1 MVRKE
6 DLMKKTLFI
15 FLFLL
20 SIVCFTNIQT
30 SAASTVAKGKCGKN
44 ATWILTDNKVLIIKG
59 KGAVGISYKSPI
71 YESDNVKKIVIC
83 DGITEIKAN
92 GFRYMEKVEEIE
104 LPDSLKKIGTY
115 GFSFLSSLKSVRIPK
130 RIKNISEG
138 AFEKCRALKEIIL
151 PLKLKRIGEY
161 AFYDCRSLEKITI
174 PKTVTAIKWGA
185 FDKCRALKAIIL
197 PQNIKLLENNFV
209 DCLGLT
215 TIVNRSNKSL
225 RLDDCKGKKKWKV
238 NGKKAKILPGKKTA
252 KTKKITFKITYDL
265 RGGETMGELPS
276 SYCYGE
282 KVDLPD
288 VVKPGYQFLG
298 WKIFSFGV
306 FSQYYHL
313 TSFPKYCN
321 QDIDFVAMF
330 VKLDLLNLSDGELKV
345 SVDDDKLQTKLEK
358 YDDQDDMEIGYIA
371 QISEN
376 EDMSKAE
383 TLWLSKNKTTELYE
397 NSFKNLKLGKRY
409 YVRIS
414 YYYVDE
420 YGEEDLKLL
429 CPKWYLKQAVDIVR

>member
-1 MVRKE
+1 M
-6 DLMKKTLFI
+6 
-15 FLFLL
+15 
-20 SIVCFTNIQT
+20 
-30 SAASTVAKGKCGKN
+30 
-44 ATWILTDNKVLIIKG
+44 
-59 KGAVGISYKSPI
+59 
-71 YESDNVKKIVIC
+71 
-83 DGITEIKAN
+83 
-92 GFRYMEKVEEIE
+92 
-104 LPDSLKKIGTY
+104 
-115 GFSFLSSLKSVRIPK
+115 
-130 RIKNISEG
+130 
-138 AFEKCRALKEIIL
+138 

-306 FSQYYHL
+306 FSRYYHL

-376 EDMSKAE
+376 EDMSKAK

>member
-1 MVRKE
+1 
-6 DLMKKTLFI
+6 MKKTLFI

-130 RIKNISEG
+130 RIKNISE
-138 AFEKCRALKEIIL
+138 
-151 PLKLKRIGEY
+151 
-161 AFYDCRSLEKITI
+161 
-174 PKTVTAIKWGA
+174 GA

-376 EDMSKAE
+376 EDMSKAK

>member
-1 MVRKE
+1 MGTGKNFTKIVNAFVGKMRRKE
-6 DLMKKTLFI
+6 DLMKKTLLVVL
-15 FLFLL
+15 FLF

-44 ATWILTDNKVLIIKG
+44 ATWILSEDGVMHIKG
-59 KGAVGISYKSPI
+59 KGILKGEKNGWNKYQYKI
-71 YESDNVKKIVIC
+71 KKIVIGK
-83 DGITEIKAN
+83 GITIIKETALASMHNVKEIKLPNTVKKIKN
-92 GFRYMEKVEEIE
+92 GAFMDCSKLERINIPSAVNE
-104 LPDSLKKIGTY
+104 LPNNIFSGCKKIQQITLPKKLKKIGTY
-115 GFSFLSSLKSVRIPK
+115 
-130 RIKNISEG
+130 
-138 AFEKCRALKEIIL
+138 
-151 PLKLKRIGEY
+151 
-161 AFYDCRSLEKITI
+161 AFYKCKRLEQITI
-174 PKTVTAIKWGA
+174 PKTVTMLDSQA
-185 FDKCRALKAIIL
+185 
-197 PQNIKLLENNFV
+197 FV
-209 DCLGLT
+209 DCLSLT
-215 TIVNRSNKSL
+215 TIVNHSNKSL

-238 NGKKAKILPGKKTA
+238 NGKKAKILPGKETA
-252 KTKKITFKITYDL
+252 KTNKISFKITYDL
-265 RGGETMGELPS
+265 RGGEAKGELPS
-276 SYCYGE
+276 SYYYGQ

-288 VVKPGYQFLG
+288 AVKPGYQFLG

-313 TSFPKYCN
+313 TRFPKYCN

-330 VKLDLLNLSDGELKV
+330 VKLNLSNLSGGELKV
-345 SVDDDKLQTKLEK
+345 SVDDGKLQTKLEK

-383 TLWLSKNKTTELYE
+383 TLWLSKDKTKEIYE
-397 NSFKNLKLGKRY
+397 NTFKNLKAGKRY

-414 YYYVDE
+414 YYYEDE

>member
-1 MVRKE
+1 MSRKE
-6 DLMKKTLFI
+6 DLMKKTLLV
-15 FLFLL
+15 FLFLF

-44 ATWILTDNKVLIIKG
+44 ATWILSEDGVMHIKG
-59 KGAVGISYKSPI
+59 KGILKGEKNGWNKYQYKI
-71 YESDNVKKIVIC
+71 KKIVI
-83 DGITEIKAN
+83 GKVITIIKETALASMHNVKEIKLPNTVKKIKN
-92 GFRYMEKVEEIE
+92 GAFMDCSKLERINIPSAVNE
-104 LPDSLKKIGTY
+104 LPNNIFSGCKKIQQITLPKKLKKIGTY
-115 GFSFLSSLKSVRIPK
+115 
-130 RIKNISEG
+130 
-138 AFEKCRALKEIIL
+138 
-151 PLKLKRIGEY
+151 
-161 AFYDCRSLEKITI
+161 AFYKCKRLEQITI
-174 PKTVTAIKWGA
+174 PKTVTMLDSQA
-185 FDKCRALKAIIL
+185 
-197 PQNIKLLENNFV
+197 FV

-265 RGGETMGELPS
+265 CGGETMGELPS

-376 EDMSKAE
+376 EDMSKAK

>member
-1 MVRKE
+1 
-6 DLMKKTLFI
+6 MKKILFI
-15 FLFLL
+15 FLFLF
-20 SIVCFTNIQT
+20 SIVWFTNIQT
-30 SAASTVAKGKCGKN
+30 SAASAVAKGKCGKN
-44 ATWILTDNKVLIIKG
+44 ATWIISEDGVMYIKG
-59 KGAVGISYKSPI
+59 KGVLKGEKNGWNKYQHKI
-71 YESDNVKKIVIC
+71 KKIVIQK
-83 DGITEIKAN
+83 GITIIKETALASMHNIKEIKLPNSVKKIEN
-92 GFRYMEKVEEIE
+92 GAFMDCGKLEKINIPSTVNE
-104 LPDSLKKIGTY
+104 LPNNIFSGCEKIEQITLPKKLKKIG
-115 GFSFLSSLKSVRIPK
+115 
-130 RIKNISEG
+130 
-138 AFEKCRALKEIIL
+138 A
-151 PLKLKRIGEY
+151 Y
-161 AFYDCRSLEKITI
+161 AFYKCKRLKQITI
-174 PKTVTAIKWGA
+174 PKTVTMLDSQA
-185 FDKCRALKAIIL
+185 
-197 PQNIKLLENNFV
+197 FV
-209 DCLGLT
+209 DCLSLT
-215 TIVNRSNKSL
+215 TIVNRSSKSL
-225 RLDDCKGKKKWKV
+225 KLDDCKGKKKWKV
-238 NGKKAKILPGKKTA
+238 HGKRTKILPGKKTA

-306 FSQYYHL
+306 FSRYYHL

-358 YDDQDDMEIGYIA
+358 YEDQDDMQIGYIA

>member
-1 MVRKE
+1 
-6 DLMKKTLFI
+6 MKKTLLV
-15 FLFLL
+15 FLFLF

-44 ATWILTDNKVLIIKG
+44 ATWILSEDGVMHIKG
-59 KGAVGISYKSPI
+59 KGILKGEKNGLNKYQYKI
-71 YESDNVKKIVIC
+71 KKIVIGK
-83 DGITEIKAN
+83 GITIIKETALASMHNVKEIKLPNTVKKIKN
-92 GFRYMEKVEEIE
+92 GAFMDCSKLERINIPSAVNE
-104 LPDSLKKIGTY
+104 LPNNIFSGCKKIQQITLPKKLKKIGTY
-115 GFSFLSSLKSVRIPK
+115 
-130 RIKNISEG
+130 
-138 AFEKCRALKEIIL
+138 
-151 PLKLKRIGEY
+151 
-161 AFYDCRSLEKITI
+161 AFYKCKRLEQITI
-174 PKTVTAIKWGA
+174 PKTVTMLDSQA
-185 FDKCRALKAIIL
+185 
-197 PQNIKLLENNFV
+197 FV

-376 EDMSKAE
+376 EDMSKAK

>member
-1 MVRKE
+1 MKNGERKERYRFVVRKE
-6 DLMKKTLFI
+6 DLMKKILFI
-15 FLFLL
+15 FLFLFG
-20 SIVCFTNIQT
+20 IVCFTNIQT

-44 ATWILTDNKVLIIKG
+44 ATWIISEDGVMYIKG
-59 KGAVGISYKSPI
+59 KGVLKGEKNGWNKYQHKI
-71 YESDNVKKIVIC
+71 KKIVIQK
-83 DGITEIKAN
+83 GITIIKETALASMHNIKEIKLQNSVKKIEN
-92 GFRYMEKVEEIE
+92 GAFMDCGKLEKINIPSTVNE
-104 LPDSLKKIGTY
+104 LPNNIFSGCEKIEQITLPKKLKKIG
-115 GFSFLSSLKSVRIPK
+115 
-130 RIKNISEG
+130 
-138 AFEKCRALKEIIL
+138 A
-151 PLKLKRIGEY
+151 Y
-161 AFYDCRSLEKITI
+161 AFYKCKRLKQITI
-174 PKTVTAIKWGA
+174 PKTVTMLDSQA
-185 FDKCRALKAIIL
+185 
-197 PQNIKLLENNFV
+197 FV
-209 DCLGLT
+209 DCLSLT
-215 TIVNRSNKSL
+215 TIVNRSSKSL
-225 RLDDCKGKKKWKV
+225 KLDDCKGKKKWKV
-238 NGKKAKILPGKKTA
+238 HGKRTKILPGKKTA

-306 FSQYYHL
+306 FSRYYHL

-358 YDDQDDMEIGYIA
+358 YEDQDDMQIGYIA

>member
-1 MVRKE
+1 
-6 DLMKKTLFI
+6 MKKTLFI

-30 SAASTVAKGKCGKN
+30 SAASTVAKGKCGKY
-44 ATWILTDNKVLIIKG
+44 ATWILSEDGVMHIKG
-59 KGAVGISYKSPI
+59 KGILKGEKNGWNKYQYKI
-71 YESDNVKKIVIC
+71 KKIVIGK
-83 DGITEIKAN
+83 GITIIKETALASMHNVKEIKLPNTVKKIKN
-92 GFRYMEKVEEIE
+92 GAFMDCSKLERINIPSAVNE
-104 LPDSLKKIGTY
+104 LPNNIFSGCKKIQQITLPKKLKKIGTY
-115 GFSFLSSLKSVRIPK
+115 
-130 RIKNISEG
+130 
-138 AFEKCRALKEIIL
+138 
-151 PLKLKRIGEY
+151 
-161 AFYDCRSLEKITI
+161 AFYKCKRLEQITI
-174 PKTVTAIKWGA
+174 PKTVTMLDSQA
-185 FDKCRALKAIIL
+185 
-197 PQNIKLLENNFV
+197 FV

-376 EDMSKAE
+376 EDMSKAK

>member
-1 MVRKE
+1 MKNGERKERYRFVVRKE
-6 DLMKKTLFI
+6 DLMNKILFI
-15 FLFLL
+15 FLFLFG
-20 SIVCFTNIQT
+20 IVCFTNIQT

-44 ATWILTDNKVLIIKG
+44 ATWIISEDGVMYIKG
-59 KGAVGISYKSPI
+59 KGVLKGEKNGWNKYQHKI
-71 YESDNVKKIVIC
+71 KKIVIQK
-83 DGITEIKAN
+83 GITIIKETALASMHNIKEIKLPNSVKKIEN
-92 GFRYMEKVEEIE
+92 GAFMDCGKLEKINIPSTVNE
-104 LPDSLKKIGTY
+104 LPNNIFSGCEKIEQITLPKKLKKIG
-115 GFSFLSSLKSVRIPK
+115 
-130 RIKNISEG
+130 
-138 AFEKCRALKEIIL
+138 A
-151 PLKLKRIGEY
+151 Y
-161 AFYDCRSLEKITI
+161 AFYKCKRLKQITI
-174 PKTVTAIKWGA
+174 PKTVTMLDSQA
-185 FDKCRALKAIIL
+185 
-197 PQNIKLLENNFV
+197 FV
-209 DCLGLT
+209 DCLSLT
-215 TIVNRSNKSL
+215 TIVNRSSKSL
-225 RLDDCKGKKKWKV
+225 KLDDCKGKKKWKV
-238 NGKKAKILPGKKTA
+238 HGKRTKILPGKKTA

-306 FSQYYHL
+306 FSRYYHL

-358 YDDQDDMEIGYIA
+358 YEDQDDMQIGYIA

>member
-6 DLMKKTLFI
+6 DLMKKILFI
-15 FLFLL
+15 FLFLFG
-20 SIVCFTNIQT
+20 IVCFTNIQT

-44 ATWILTDNKVLIIKG
+44 ATWIISEDGVMYIKG
-59 KGAVGISYKSPI
+59 KGVLKGEKNGWNKYQHKI
-71 YESDNVKKIVIC
+71 KKIVIQK
-83 DGITEIKAN
+83 GITIIKETALASMHNIKEIKLPNSVKKIEN
-92 GFRYMEKVEEIE
+92 GAFMDCGKLEKINIPSTVNE
-104 LPDSLKKIGTY
+104 LPNNIFSGCEKIEQITLPKKLKKIG
-115 GFSFLSSLKSVRIPK
+115 
-130 RIKNISEG
+130 
-138 AFEKCRALKEIIL
+138 A
-151 PLKLKRIGEY
+151 Y
-161 AFYDCRSLEKITI
+161 AFYKCKRLKQITI
-174 PKTVTAIKWGA
+174 PKTVTMLDSQA
-185 FDKCRALKAIIL
+185 
-197 PQNIKLLENNFV
+197 FV
-209 DCLGLT
+209 DCLSLT
-215 TIVNRSNKSL
+215 TIVNRSSKSL
-225 RLDDCKGKKKWKV
+225 KLDDCKGKKKWKV
-238 NGKKAKILPGKKTA
+238 HGKRTKILPGKKTA

-376 EDMSKAE
+376 EDMSKAK

>member
-1 MVRKE
+1 MGTGKNFTKIVNVFVGKMRRKE
-6 DLMKKTLFI
+6 DLMKKTLLVVL
-15 FLFLL
+15 FLF

-44 ATWILTDNKVLIIKG
+44 ATWILSEDGVMHIKG
-59 KGAVGISYKSPI
+59 KGILKGEKNGWNKYQYKI
-71 YESDNVKKIVIC
+71 KKIVIGK
-83 DGITEIKAN
+83 GITIIKETALASMHNVKEIKLPNTVKKIKN
-92 GFRYMEKVEEIE
+92 GAFMDCSKLERINIPSAVNE
-104 LPDSLKKIGTY
+104 LPNNIFSGCKKIQQITLPKKLKKIGTY
-115 GFSFLSSLKSVRIPK
+115 
-130 RIKNISEG
+130 
-138 AFEKCRALKEIIL
+138 
-151 PLKLKRIGEY
+151 
-161 AFYDCRSLEKITI
+161 AFYKCKRLEQITI
-174 PKTVTAIKWGA
+174 PKTVTMLDSQA
-185 FDKCRALKAIIL
+185 
-197 PQNIKLLENNFV
+197 FV
-209 DCLGLT
+209 DCLSLT
-215 TIVNRSNKSL
+215 TIVNHSNKSL

-252 KTKKITFKITYDL
+252 KTNKISFKITYDL
-265 RGGETMGELPS
+265 RGGEAKGELPS
-276 SYCYGE
+276 SYYYGQ

-288 VVKPGYQFLG
+288 AVKPGYQFLG

-330 VKLDLLNLSDGELKV
+330 VKLDLSNLSGGELKV
-345 SVDDDKLQTKLEK
+345 SVDDGKLQTKLEK
-358 YDDQDDMEIGYIA
+358 YDDQDDMQIGYIA

-383 TLWLSKNKTTELYE
+383 TLWLSKDKTKEIYE
-397 NSFKNLKLGKRY
+397 NSFKNLKAGKRY

-414 YYYVDE
+414 YYYEDE

>member
-1 MVRKE
+1 M
-6 DLMKKTLFI
+6 
-15 FLFLL
+15 FLFG
-20 SIVCFTNIQT
+20 IVCFTNIQT

-44 ATWILTDNKVLIIKG
+44 ATWIISEDGVMYIKG
-59 KGAVGISYKSPI
+59 KGVLKGEKNGWNKYQHKI
-71 YESDNVKKIVIC
+71 KKIVIQK
-83 DGITEIKAN
+83 GITIIKETALASMHNIKEIKLPNSVKKIEN
-92 GFRYMEKVEEIE
+92 GAFMDCGKLEKINIPSTVNE
-104 LPDSLKKIGTY
+104 LPNNIFSGCEKIEQITLPKKLKKIG
-115 GFSFLSSLKSVRIPK
+115 
-130 RIKNISEG
+130 
-138 AFEKCRALKEIIL
+138 A
-151 PLKLKRIGEY
+151 Y
-161 AFYDCRSLEKITI
+161 AFYKCKRLKQITI
-174 PKTVTAIKWGA
+174 PKTVTMLDSQA
-185 FDKCRALKAIIL
+185 
-197 PQNIKLLENNFV
+197 FV
-209 DCLGLT
+209 DCLSLT
-215 TIVNRSNKSL
+215 TIVNRSSKSL
-225 RLDDCKGKKKWKV
+225 KLDDCKGKKKWKV
-238 NGKKAKILPGKKTA
+238 HGKRTKILPGKKTA

-306 FSQYYHL
+306 FSRYYHL

-358 YDDQDDMEIGYIA
+358 YEDQDDMQIGYIA

>member
-1 MVRKE
+1 MSRKE
-6 DLMKKTLFI
+6 DLMKKTLLV
-15 FLFLL
+15 FLFLF

-44 ATWILTDNKVLIIKG
+44 ATWILSEYGVMHIKG
-59 KGAVGISYKSPI
+59 KGILKGEKNGWNKYQYKI
-71 YESDNVKKIVIC
+71 KKIVIGK
-83 DGITEIKAN
+83 GITIIKETALASMHNVKEIKLPNTVKKIKN
-92 GFRYMEKVEEIE
+92 GAFMDCSKLERINIPSAVNE
-104 LPDSLKKIGTY
+104 LPNNIFSGCKKIQQITLPKKLKKIGTY
-115 GFSFLSSLKSVRIPK
+115 
-130 RIKNISEG
+130 
-138 AFEKCRALKEIIL
+138 
-151 PLKLKRIGEY
+151 
-161 AFYDCRSLEKITI
+161 AFYKCKRLEQITI
-174 PKTVTAIKWGA
+174 PKTVTMLDSQA
-185 FDKCRALKAIIL
+185 
-197 PQNIKLLENNFV
+197 FV

-376 EDMSKAE
+376 EDMSKAK

>member
-1 MVRKE
+1 MVRNE
-6 DLMKKTLFI
+6 DLMKKILFI
-15 FLFLL
+15 FLFLFG
-20 SIVCFTNIQT
+20 IVCFTNIQT

-44 ATWILTDNKVLIIKG
+44 ATWIISEDGVMYIKG
-59 KGAVGISYKSPI
+59 KGVLKGEKNGWNKYQHKI
-71 YESDNVKKIVIC
+71 KKIVIQK
-83 DGITEIKAN
+83 GITIIKETALASMHNIKEIKLPNSVKKIEN
-92 GFRYMEKVEEIE
+92 GAFMDCGKLEKINIPSTVNE
-104 LPDSLKKIGTY
+104 LPNNIFSGCEKIEQITLPKKLKKIG
-115 GFSFLSSLKSVRIPK
+115 
-130 RIKNISEG
+130 
-138 AFEKCRALKEIIL
+138 A
-151 PLKLKRIGEY
+151 Y
-161 AFYDCRSLEKITI
+161 AFYKCKRLKQITI
-174 PKTVTAIKWGA
+174 PKTVTMLDSQA
-185 FDKCRALKAIIL
+185 
-197 PQNIKLLENNFV
+197 FV
-209 DCLGLT
+209 DCLSLT
-215 TIVNRSNKSL
+215 TIVNRSSKSL
-225 RLDDCKGKKKWKV
+225 KLDDCKGKKKWKV
-238 NGKKAKILPGKKTA
+238 HGKRTKILPGKKTA

-306 FSQYYHL
+306 FSRYYHL

-358 YDDQDDMEIGYIA
+358 YEDQDDMQIGYIA

>member
-1 MVRKE
+1 MSRKE
-6 DLMKKTLFI
+6 DLVKKTLLV
-15 FLFLL
+15 FLFLF

-44 ATWILTDNKVLIIKG
+44 ATWILSEDGVMHIKG
-59 KGAVGISYKSPI
+59 KGILKGEKNGWNKYQYKI
-71 YESDNVKKIVIC
+71 KKIVIGK
-83 DGITEIKAN
+83 GITIIKETALASMHNVKEIKLPNTVKKIKN
-92 GFRYMEKVEEIE
+92 GAFMDCSKLERINIPSAVNE
-104 LPDSLKKIGTY
+104 LPNNIFSGCKKIQQITLPKKLKKIGTY
-115 GFSFLSSLKSVRIPK
+115 
-130 RIKNISEG
+130 
-138 AFEKCRALKEIIL
+138 
-151 PLKLKRIGEY
+151 
-161 AFYDCRSLEKITI
+161 AFYKCKRLEQITI
-174 PKTVTAIKWGA
+174 PKTVTMLDSQA
-185 FDKCRALKAIIL
+185 
-197 PQNIKLLENNFV
+197 FV
-209 DCLGLT
+209 DCLSLT

-376 EDMSKAE
+376 EDMSKAK

>member
-1 MVRKE
+1 MKNGERKERYRFVVRKE
-6 DLMKKTLFI
+6 DLMKKILFI
-15 FLFLL
+15 FLFLFG
-20 SIVCFTNIQT
+20 IVCFTNIQT

-44 ATWILTDNKVLIIKG
+44 ATWIISEDGVMYIKG
-59 KGAVGISYKSPI
+59 KGVLKGEKNGWNKYQHKI
-71 YESDNVKKIVIC
+71 KKIVIQK
-83 DGITEIKAN
+83 GITIIKETALASMHNIKEIKLPNSVKKIEN
-92 GFRYMEKVEEIE
+92 GAFMDCGKLEKINIPSTVNE
-104 LPDSLKKIGTY
+104 LPNNIFSGCEKIEQITLPKKLKKIG
-115 GFSFLSSLKSVRIPK
+115 
-130 RIKNISEG
+130 
-138 AFEKCRALKEIIL
+138 A
-151 PLKLKRIGEY
+151 Y
-161 AFYDCRSLEKITI
+161 AFYKCKRLKQITI
-174 PKTVTAIKWGA
+174 PKTVTMLDSQA
-185 FDKCRALKAIIL
+185 
-197 PQNIKLLENNFV
+197 FV
-209 DCLGLT
+209 DCLSLT
-215 TIVNRSNKSL
+215 TIVNRSSKSL
-225 RLDDCKGKKKWKV
+225 KLDDCKGKKKWKV
-238 NGKKAKILPGKKTA
+238 HGKRTKILPGKKTA

-306 FSQYYHL
+306 FSRYYHL

-358 YDDQDDMEIGYIA
+358 YEDQDEMQIGYIA

>member
-1 MVRKE
+1 
-6 DLMKKTLFI
+6 MKKTLLV
-15 FLFLL
+15 FLFLF

-44 ATWILTDNKVLIIKG
+44 ATWILSEDGVMHIKG
-59 KGAVGISYKSPI
+59 KGILKGEKNGWNKYQYKI
-71 YESDNVKKIVIC
+71 KKIVIGK
-83 DGITEIKAN
+83 GITIIKETALASMHNVKEIKLPNTVKIKN
-92 GFRYMEKVEEIE
+92 GAFMDCSKLERINIPSAVNE
-104 LPDSLKKIGTY
+104 LPNNIFSGCKKIQQITLPKKLKKIGTY
-115 GFSFLSSLKSVRIPK
+115 
-130 RIKNISEG
+130 
-138 AFEKCRALKEIIL
+138 
-151 PLKLKRIGEY
+151 
-161 AFYDCRSLEKITI
+161 AFYKCKRLEQITI
-174 PKTVTAIKWGA
+174 PKTVTMLDSQA
-185 FDKCRALKAIIL
+185 
-197 PQNIKLLENNFV
+197 FV
-209 DCLGLT
+209 DCLSLT

-376 EDMSKAE
+376 EDMSKAK

>member
-1 MVRKE
+1 LKNGERKERYRFVVRKE
-6 DLMKKTLFI
+6 DLMKKILFI
-15 FLFLL
+15 FLFLFG
-20 SIVCFTNIQT
+20 IVCFTNIQT

-44 ATWILTDNKVLIIKG
+44 ATWIISEDGVMYIKG
-59 KGAVGISYKSPI
+59 KGVLKGEKNGWNKYQHKI
-71 YESDNVKKIVIC
+71 KKIVIQK
-83 DGITEIKAN
+83 GITIIKETALASMHNIKEIKLPNSVKKIEN
-92 GFRYMEKVEEIE
+92 GAFMDCGKLEKINIPSTVNE
-104 LPDSLKKIGTY
+104 LPNNIFSGCEKIEQITLPKKLKKIG
-115 GFSFLSSLKSVRIPK
+115 
-130 RIKNISEG
+130 
-138 AFEKCRALKEIIL
+138 A
-151 PLKLKRIGEY
+151 Y
-161 AFYDCRSLEKITI
+161 AFYKCKRLKQITI
-174 PKTVTAIKWGA
+174 PKTVTMLDSQA
-185 FDKCRALKAIIL
+185 
-197 PQNIKLLENNFV
+197 FV
-209 DCLGLT
+209 DCLSLT
-215 TIVNRSNKSL
+215 TIVNRSSKSL
-225 RLDDCKGKKKWKV
+225 KLDDCKGKKKWKV
-238 NGKKAKILPGKKTA
+238 HGKRTKILPGKKTA

-306 FSQYYHL
+306 FSRYYHL

-358 YDDQDDMEIGYIA
+358 YEDQDDMQIGYIA

>member
-6 DLMKKTLFI
+6 DLMKKILFI
-15 FLFLL
+15 FLFLF
-20 SIVCFTNIQT
+20 SIVWFTNIQT
-30 SAASTVAKGKCGKN
+30 SAASAVAKGKCGKN
-44 ATWILTDNKVLIIKG
+44 ATWIISEDGVMYIKG
-59 KGAVGISYKSPI
+59 KGVLKGEKNGWNKYQHKI
-71 YESDNVKKIVIC
+71 KKIVIQK
-83 DGITEIKAN
+83 GITIIKETALASMHNIKEIKLPNSVKKIEN
-92 GFRYMEKVEEIE
+92 GAFMDCGKLEKINIPSTVNE
-104 LPDSLKKIGTY
+104 LPNNIFSGCEKIEQITLPKKLKKIG
-115 GFSFLSSLKSVRIPK
+115 
-130 RIKNISEG
+130 
-138 AFEKCRALKEIIL
+138 A
-151 PLKLKRIGEY
+151 Y
-161 AFYDCRSLEKITI
+161 AFYKCKRLKQITI
-174 PKTVTAIKWGA
+174 PKTVTMLDSQA
-185 FDKCRALKAIIL
+185 
-197 PQNIKLLENNFV
+197 FV
-209 DCLGLT
+209 DCLSLT
-215 TIVNRSNKSL
+215 TIVNRSSKSL
-225 RLDDCKGKKKWKV
+225 KLDDCKGKKKWKV
-238 NGKKAKILPGKKTA
+238 HGKRTKILPGKKTA

-265 RGGETMGELPS
+265 RGGEAKGELPS

-306 FSQYYHL
+306 FSRYYHL

-358 YDDQDDMEIGYIA
+358 YEDQDDMQIGYIA

-383 TLWLSKNKTTELYE
+383 TFWLSKNKTTELYE

>member
-6 DLMKKTLFI
+6 DLMKKILFI
-15 FLFLL
+15 FLFLF
-20 SIVCFTNIQT
+20 SIVWFTNIQT
-30 SAASTVAKGKCGKN
+30 SAASAVAKGKCGKN
-44 ATWILTDNKVLIIKG
+44 ATWIISEDGVMYIKG
-59 KGAVGISYKSPI
+59 KGVLKGEKNGWNKYQHKI
-71 YESDNVKKIVIC
+71 KKIVIQK
-83 DGITEIKAN
+83 GITIIKETALASMHNIKEIKLPNSVKKIEN
-92 GFRYMEKVEEIE
+92 GAFMDCGKLEKINIPSTVNE
-104 LPDSLKKIGTY
+104 LPNNIFSGCEKIEQITLPKKLKKIG
-115 GFSFLSSLKSVRIPK
+115 
-130 RIKNISEG
+130 
-138 AFEKCRALKEIIL
+138 A
-151 PLKLKRIGEY
+151 Y
-161 AFYDCRSLEKITI
+161 AFYKCKRLKQITI
-174 PKTVTAIKWGA
+174 PKTVTMLDSQA
-185 FDKCRALKAIIL
+185 
-197 PQNIKLLENNFV
+197 FV
-209 DCLGLT
+209 DCLSLT
-215 TIVNRSNKSL
+215 TIVNRSSKSL
-225 RLDDCKGKKKWKV
+225 KLDDCKGKKKWKV
-238 NGKKAKILPGKKTA
+238 HGKRTKILPGKKTA

-306 FSQYYHL
+306 FSRYYHL

>member
-6 DLMKKTLFI
+6 DLMKKILFI
-15 FLFLL
+15 FLFLF

-44 ATWILTDNKVLIIKG
+44 ATWIISEDGVMHIKG
-59 KGAVGISYKSPI
+59 KGILKGEKNGWNKYQYKI
-71 YESDNVKKIVIC
+71 KKIVIGK
-83 DGITEIKAN
+83 GITIIKETALASMHNVKEIKLPNTVKKIKN
-92 GFRYMEKVEEIE
+92 GAFMDCSKLERINIPSTVHE
-104 LPDSLKKIGTY
+104 LPNNIFSGCKKIQQITLPKKLKKIGTY
-115 GFSFLSSLKSVRIPK
+115 AFNKCK
-130 RIKNISEG
+130 R
-138 AFEKCRALKEIIL
+138 
-151 PLKLKRIGEY
+151 
-161 AFYDCRSLEKITI
+161 LEQITI
-174 PKTVTAIKWGA
+174 PKTVTMLDSQA
-185 FDKCRALKAIIL
+185 
-197 PQNIKLLENNFV
+197 FV

-306 FSQYYHL
+306 FSRYYHL

-376 EDMSKAE
+376 EDMSKAK

>member
-6 DLMKKTLFI
+6 DLMKKILFI
-15 FLFLL
+15 FLFLF
-20 SIVCFTNIQT
+20 SIVWFTNIQT
-30 SAASTVAKGKCGKN
+30 SAASAVAKGKCGKN
-44 ATWILTDNKVLIIKG
+44 ATWIISEDGVMYIKG
-59 KGAVGISYKSPI
+59 KGVLKGEKNGWNKYQHKI
-71 YESDNVKKIVIC
+71 KKIVIQK
-83 DGITEIKAN
+83 GITIIKETALASMHNIKEIKLPNSVKKIEN
-92 GFRYMEKVEEIE
+92 GAFMDCGKLEKINIPSTVNE
-104 LPDSLKKIGTY
+104 LPNNIFSGCEKIEQITLPKKLKKIG
-115 GFSFLSSLKSVRIPK
+115 
-130 RIKNISEG
+130 
-138 AFEKCRALKEIIL
+138 A
-151 PLKLKRIGEY
+151 Y
-161 AFYDCRSLEKITI
+161 AFYKCKRLKQITI
-174 PKTVTAIKWGA
+174 PKTVTMLDSQA
-185 FDKCRALKAIIL
+185 
-197 PQNIKLLENNFV
+197 FV
-209 DCLGLT
+209 DCLSLT
-215 TIVNRSNKSL
+215 TIVNRSSKSL
-225 RLDDCKGKKKWKV
+225 KLDDCKGKKKWKV
-238 NGKKAKILPGKKTA
+238 HGKRTKILPGKKTA

-306 FSQYYHL
+306 FSRYYHL

-376 EDMSKAE
+376 EDMSKAK

>member
-6 DLMKKTLFI
+6 DLMKKILFI
-15 FLFLL
+15 FLFLFG
-20 SIVCFTNIQT
+20 IVCFTNIQT

-44 ATWILTDNKVLIIKG
+44 ATWIISEDGVMYIKG
-59 KGAVGISYKSPI
+59 KGVLKGEKNGWNKYQHKI
-71 YESDNVKKIVIC
+71 KKIVIQK
-83 DGITEIKAN
+83 GITIIKETALASMHNIKEIKLPNSVKKIEN
-92 GFRYMEKVEEIE
+92 GAFMDCGKLEKINIPSTVNE
-104 LPDSLKKIGTY
+104 LPNNIFSGCEKIEQITLPKKLKKIG
-115 GFSFLSSLKSVRIPK
+115 
-130 RIKNISEG
+130 
-138 AFEKCRALKEIIL
+138 A
-151 PLKLKRIGEY
+151 Y
-161 AFYDCRSLEKITI
+161 AFYKCKRLKQITI
-174 PKTVTAIKWGA
+174 PKTVTMLDSQA
-185 FDKCRALKAIIL
+185 
-197 PQNIKLLENNFV
+197 FV
-209 DCLGLT
+209 DCLSLT
-215 TIVNRSNKSL
+215 TIVNRSSKSL
-225 RLDDCKGKKKWKV
+225 KLDDCKGKKKWKV
-238 NGKKAKILPGKKTA
+238 HGKRTKILPGKKTA

-306 FSQYYHL
+306 FSRYYHL

-358 YDDQDDMEIGYIA
+358 YEDQDDMQIGYIA

>member
-1 MVRKE
+1 MSRKE
-6 DLMKKTLFI
+6 DLMKKTLLV
-15 FLFLL
+15 FLFLF

-44 ATWILTDNKVLIIKG
+44 ATWILSEDGVMHIKG
-59 KGAVGISYKSPI
+59 KGILKGEKNGWNKYQYKI
-71 YESDNVKKIVIC
+71 KKIVIGK
-83 DGITEIKAN
+83 GITIIKETALASMHNVKEIKLPNTVKKIKN
-92 GFRYMEKVEEIE
+92 GAFMDCSKLERINIPSAVNE
-104 LPDSLKKIGTY
+104 LPNNIFSGCKKIQQITLPKKLKKIGTY
-115 GFSFLSSLKSVRIPK
+115 
-130 RIKNISEG
+130 
-138 AFEKCRALKEIIL
+138 
-151 PLKLKRIGEY
+151 
-161 AFYDCRSLEKITI
+161 AFYKCKRLEQITI
-174 PKTVTAIKWGA
+174 PMTVTMLDSQA
-185 FDKCRALKAIIL
+185 
-197 PQNIKLLENNFV
+197 FV
-209 DCLGLT
+209 DCLSLT

-376 EDMSKAE
+376 EDMSKAK

>member
-6 DLMKKTLFI
+6 DLMKKILFI
-15 FLFLL
+15 FLFLF
-20 SIVCFTNIQT
+20 SIVWFTNIQT
-30 SAASTVAKGKCGKN
+30 SAASAVAKGKCGKN
-44 ATWILTDNKVLIIKG
+44 ATWIISEDGVMYIKG
-59 KGAVGISYKSPI
+59 KGVLKGEKNGWNKYQHKI
-71 YESDNVKKIVIC
+71 KKIVIQK
-83 DGITEIKAN
+83 GITIIKETALASMHNIKEIKLPNSVKKIEN
-92 GFRYMEKVEEIE
+92 GAFMDCGKLEKINIPSTVNE
-104 LPDSLKKIGTY
+104 LPNNIFSGCEKIEQITLPKKLKKIG
-115 GFSFLSSLKSVRIPK
+115 
-130 RIKNISEG
+130 
-138 AFEKCRALKEIIL
+138 A
-151 PLKLKRIGEY
+151 Y
-161 AFYDCRSLEKITI
+161 AFYKCKRLKQITI
-174 PKTVTAIKWGA
+174 PKTVTMLDSQA
-185 FDKCRALKAIIL
+185 
-197 PQNIKLLENNFV
+197 FV
-209 DCLGLT
+209 DCLSLT
-215 TIVNRSNKSL
+215 TIVNRSSKSL
-225 RLDDCKGKKKWKV
+225 KLDDCKGKKKWKV
-238 NGKKAKILPGKKTA
+238 HGKRTKILPGKKTA

-306 FSQYYHL
+306 FSRYYHL

-358 YDDQDDMEIGYIA
+358 YEDQDDMQIGYIA

>member
-6 DLMKKTLFI
+6 DLMKKILFI
-15 FLFLL
+15 FLFLF

-138 AFEKCRALKEIIL
+138 AFEKCRALK
-151 PLKLKRIGEY
+151 
-161 AFYDCRSLEKITI
+161 
-174 PKTVTAIKWGA
+174 
-185 FDKCRALKAIIL
+185 AIIL

-306 FSQYYHL
+306 FSRYYHL

-330 VKLDLLNLSDGELKV
+330 VKLDLLNLSDGELEV

-376 EDMSKAE
+376 EDMSKAK

>member
-1 MVRKE
+1 MKNGERKERYRFVVRKE
-6 DLMKKTLFI
+6 DLMKKILFI
-15 FLFLL
+15 FLFLFG
-20 SIVCFTNIQT
+20 IVCFTNIQT

-44 ATWILTDNKVLIIKG
+44 ATWIISEDGVMYIKG
-59 KGAVGISYKSPI
+59 KGVLKGEKNGWNKYQHKI
-71 YESDNVKKIVIC
+71 KKIVIQK
-83 DGITEIKAN
+83 GITIIKETALASMHNIKEIKLPNSVKKIEN
-92 GFRYMEKVEEIE
+92 GAFMDCGKLEKINIPSTVNE
-104 LPDSLKKIGTY
+104 LPNNIFSGCEKIEQITLPKKLKKIG
-115 GFSFLSSLKSVRIPK
+115 
-130 RIKNISEG
+130 
-138 AFEKCRALKEIIL
+138 A
-151 PLKLKRIGEY
+151 Y
-161 AFYDCRSLEKITI
+161 AFYKCKRLKQITI
-174 PKTVTAIKWGA
+174 PKTVTMLDSQA
-185 FDKCRALKAIIL
+185 
-197 PQNIKLLENNFV
+197 FV
-209 DCLGLT
+209 DCLSLT
-215 TIVNRSNKSL
+215 TIVNRSSKSL
-225 RLDDCKGKKKWKV
+225 KLDDCKGKKKWKV
-238 NGKKAKILPGKKTA
+238 HGKRTKILPGKKTA

-306 FSQYYHL
+306 FSRYYHL

-358 YDDQDDMEIGYIA
+358 YEDQDDMQIGYIA

-429 CPKWYLKQAVDIVR
+429 CPKWYLKLYM

>member
-1 MVRKE
+1 MGTGKNFTKIVNVFVGKMRRKE
-6 DLMKKTLFI
+6 DLMKKTLLVVL
-15 FLFLL
+15 FLF

-44 ATWILTDNKVLIIKG
+44 ATWILSEDGVMHIKG
-59 KGAVGISYKSPI
+59 KGILKGEKNGWNKYQYKI
-71 YESDNVKKIVIC
+71 KKIVIGK
-83 DGITEIKAN
+83 GITIIKETALASMHNVKEIKLPNTVKKIKN
-92 GFRYMEKVEEIE
+92 GAFMDCSKLERINIPSAVNE
-104 LPDSLKKIGTY
+104 LPNNIFSGCKKIQQITLPKKLKKIGTY
-115 GFSFLSSLKSVRIPK
+115 
-130 RIKNISEG
+130 
-138 AFEKCRALKEIIL
+138 
-151 PLKLKRIGEY
+151 
-161 AFYDCRSLEKITI
+161 AFYKCKRLEQITI
-174 PKTVTAIKWGA
+174 PKTVTMLDSQA
-185 FDKCRALKAIIL
+185 
-197 PQNIKLLENNFV
+197 FV
-209 DCLGLT
+209 DCLSLT
-215 TIVNRSNKSL
+215 TIVNHSNKSL

-252 KTKKITFKITYDL
+252 KTNKISFKITYDL
-265 RGGETMGELPS
+265 RGGEAKGELPS
-276 SYCYGE
+276 SYYYGQ

-288 VVKPGYQFLG
+288 AVKPGYQFLG

-313 TSFPKYCN
+313 TRFPKYCN

-330 VKLDLLNLSDGELKV
+330 VKLDLSNLSGGELKV

-383 TLWLSKNKTTELYE
+383 TLWLSKDKTKEIYE
-397 NSFKNLKLGKRY
+397 NSFKNLKAGKRY

-414 YYYVDE
+414 YYYEDE

-429 CPKWYLKQAVDIVR
+429 CPKWYLKQTVDIVR

>member
-1 MVRKE
+1 
-6 DLMKKTLFI
+6 MKKTLLV
-15 FLFLL
+15 FLFLF

-44 ATWILTDNKVLIIKG
+44 ATWILSEDGVMHIKG
-59 KGAVGISYKSPI
+59 KGILKGEKNGWNKYQYKIIKETALASMHNVKEIKLP
-71 YESDNVKKIVIC
+71 NTVKKI
-83 DGITEIKAN
+83 KN
-92 GFRYMEKVEEIE
+92 GAFMDCSKLERINIPSAVNE
-104 LPDSLKKIGTY
+104 LPNNIFSGCKKIQQITLPKKLKKIGTY
-115 GFSFLSSLKSVRIPK
+115 
-130 RIKNISEG
+130 
-138 AFEKCRALKEIIL
+138 
-151 PLKLKRIGEY
+151 
-161 AFYDCRSLEKITI
+161 AFYKCKRLEQITI
-174 PKTVTAIKWGA
+174 PKTVTMLDSQA
-185 FDKCRALKAIIL
+185 
-197 PQNIKLLENNFV
+197 FV

-376 EDMSKAE
+376 EDMSKAK

>member
-1 MVRKE
+1 MGTGKNFTKIVNAFVGKMRRKE
-6 DLMKKTLFI
+6 DLMKKTLLVVL
-15 FLFLL
+15 FLF

-44 ATWILTDNKVLIIKG
+44 ATWILSEDGVMHIKG
-59 KGAVGISYKSPI
+59 KGILKGEKNGWNKYQYKI
-71 YESDNVKKIVIC
+71 KKIVIGK
-83 DGITEIKAN
+83 GITIIKETALASMHNVKEIKLPNTVKKIKN
-92 GFRYMEKVEEIE
+92 GAFMDCSKLERINIPSAVNE
-104 LPDSLKKIGTY
+104 LPNNIFSGCKKIQQITLPKKLKKIGTY
-115 GFSFLSSLKSVRIPK
+115 
-130 RIKNISEG
+130 
-138 AFEKCRALKEIIL
+138 
-151 PLKLKRIGEY
+151 
-161 AFYDCRSLEKITI
+161 AFYKCKRLEQITI
-174 PKTVTAIKWGA
+174 PKTVTMLDSQA
-185 FDKCRALKAIIL
+185 
-197 PQNIKLLENNFV
+197 FV
-209 DCLGLT
+209 DCLSLT

-238 NGKKAKILPGKKTA
+238 NGKKAKILPGKKMA
-252 KTKKITFKITYDL
+252 KTNKITFKITYDL

-376 EDMSKAE
+376 EDMSKAK

>member
-1 MVRKE
+1 MDCSKLERINIPSAVNE
-6 DLMKKTLFI
+6 LPNNI
-15 FLFLL
+15 F
-20 SIVCFTNIQT
+20 SGC
-30 SAASTVAKGKCGKN
+30 
-44 ATWILTDNKVLIIKG
+44 
-59 KGAVGISYKSPI
+59 
-71 YESDNVKKIVIC
+71 KKIQQ
-83 DGITEIKAN
+83 IT
-92 GFRYMEKVEEIE
+92 
-104 LPDSLKKIGTY
+104 LPKKLKKIGTY
-115 GFSFLSSLKSVRIPK
+115 
-130 RIKNISEG
+130 
-138 AFEKCRALKEIIL
+138 
-151 PLKLKRIGEY
+151 
-161 AFYDCRSLEKITI
+161 AFYKCKRLEQITI
-174 PKTVTAIKWGA
+174 PKTVTMLDSQA
-185 FDKCRALKAIIL
+185 
-197 PQNIKLLENNFV
+197 FV

-376 EDMSKAE
+376 EDMSKAK

>member
-1 MVRKE
+1 
-6 DLMKKTLFI
+6 
-15 FLFLL
+15 
-20 SIVCFTNIQT
+20 
-30 SAASTVAKGKCGKN
+30 
-44 ATWILTDNKVLIIKG
+44 
-59 KGAVGISYKSPI
+59 
-71 YESDNVKKIVIC
+71 
-83 DGITEIKAN
+83 
-92 GFRYMEKVEEIE
+92 MEKVEEIE

-376 EDMSKAE
+376 EDMSKAK

>member
-1 MVRKE
+1 M
-6 DLMKKTLFI
+6 
-15 FLFLL
+15 FLFG
-20 SIVCFTNIQT
+20 IVCFTNIQT

-44 ATWILTDNKVLIIKG
+44 ATWIISEDGVMYIKG
-59 KGAVGISYKSPI
+59 KGVLKGEKNGWNKYQHKI
-71 YESDNVKKIVIC
+71 KKIVIQK
-83 DGITEIKAN
+83 GITIIKETALASMHNIKEIKLPNSVKKIEN
-92 GFRYMEKVEEIE
+92 GAFMDCGKLEKINIPSTVNE
-104 LPDSLKKIGTY
+104 LPNNIFSGCEKIEQITLPKKLKKIG
-115 GFSFLSSLKSVRIPK
+115 
-130 RIKNISEG
+130 
-138 AFEKCRALKEIIL
+138 A
-151 PLKLKRIGEY
+151 Y
-161 AFYDCRSLEKITI
+161 AFYKCKRLKQITI
-174 PKTVTAIKWGA
+174 PKTVTMLDSQA
-185 FDKCRALKAIIL
+185 
-197 PQNIKLLENNFV
+197 FV
-209 DCLGLT
+209 DCLSLT
-215 TIVNRSNKSL
+215 TIVNRSSKSL
-225 RLDDCKGKKKWKV
+225 KLDDCKGKKKWKV
-238 NGKKAKILPGKKTA
+238 HGKRTKILPGKKTA

-358 YDDQDDMEIGYIA
+358 YEDQDDMQIGYIA

>member
-1 MVRKE
+1 
-6 DLMKKTLFI
+6 MKKTLLV
-15 FLFLL
+15 FLFLF

-30 SAASTVAKGKCGKN
+30 SAESTVAKGKCGKN
-44 ATWILTDNKVLIIKG
+44 ATWILSEDGVMHIKG
-59 KGAVGISYKSPI
+59 KGILKGEKNGWNKYQYKI
-71 YESDNVKKIVIC
+71 KKIVIGK
-83 DGITEIKAN
+83 GITIIKETALASMHNVKEIKLPNTVKKIKN
-92 GFRYMEKVEEIE
+92 GAFMDCSKLERINIPSAVNE
-104 LPDSLKKIGTY
+104 LPNNIFSGCKKIQQITLPKKLKKIGTY
-115 GFSFLSSLKSVRIPK
+115 
-130 RIKNISEG
+130 
-138 AFEKCRALKEIIL
+138 
-151 PLKLKRIGEY
+151 
-161 AFYDCRSLEKITI
+161 AFYKCKRLEQITI
-174 PKTVTAIKWGA
+174 PKTVTMLDSQA
-185 FDKCRALKAIIL
+185 
-197 PQNIKLLENNFV
+197 FV
-209 DCLGLT
+209 DCLSLT

-376 EDMSKAE
+376 EDMSKAK

>member
-1 MVRKE
+1 
-6 DLMKKTLFI
+6 MKKTLFI

-30 SAASTVAKGKCGKN
+30 SAASTVTKGKCGKN
-44 ATWILTDNKVLIIKG
+44 ATWILSEDGVMHIKG
-59 KGAVGISYKSPI
+59 KGILKGEKNGWNKYQYKI
-71 YESDNVKKIVIC
+71 KKIVIGK
-83 DGITEIKAN
+83 GITIIKETALASMHNVKEIKLPNTVKKIKN
-92 GFRYMEKVEEIE
+92 GAFMDCSKLERINIPSAVNE
-104 LPDSLKKIGTY
+104 LPNNIFSGCKKIQQITLPKKLKKIGTY
-115 GFSFLSSLKSVRIPK
+115 
-130 RIKNISEG
+130 
-138 AFEKCRALKEIIL
+138 
-151 PLKLKRIGEY
+151 
-161 AFYDCRSLEKITI
+161 AFYKCKRLEQITI
-174 PKTVTAIKWGA
+174 PKTVTMLDSQA
-185 FDKCRALKAIIL
+185 
-197 PQNIKLLENNFV
+197 FV

-376 EDMSKAE
+376 EDMSKAK

>member
-1 MVRKE
+1 MDCGKLE
-6 DLMKKTLFI
+6 KI
-15 FLFLL
+15 
-20 SIVCFTNIQT
+20 NIP
-30 SAASTVAKGKCGKN
+30 STVN
-44 ATWILTDNKVLIIKG
+44 
-59 KGAVGISYKSPI
+59 
-71 YESDNVKKIVIC
+71 
-83 DGITEIKAN
+83 
-92 GFRYMEKVEEIE
+92 E
-104 LPDSLKKIGTY
+104 LPNNIFSGCEKIEQITLPKKLKKIG
-115 GFSFLSSLKSVRIPK
+115 
-130 RIKNISEG
+130 
-138 AFEKCRALKEIIL
+138 A
-151 PLKLKRIGEY
+151 Y
-161 AFYDCRSLEKITI
+161 AFYKCKRLKQITI
-174 PKTVTAIKWGA
+174 PKTVTMLDSQA
-185 FDKCRALKAIIL
+185 
-197 PQNIKLLENNFV
+197 FV
-209 DCLGLT
+209 DCLSLT
-215 TIVNRSNKSL
+215 TIVNRSSKSL
-225 RLDDCKGKKKWKV
+225 KLDDCKGKKKWKV
-238 NGKKAKILPGKKTA
+238 HGKRTKILPGKKTA

-306 FSQYYHL
+306 FSRYYHL

-358 YDDQDDMEIGYIA
+358 YEDQDDMQIGYIA

>member
-15 FLFLL
+15 FLFLF
-20 SIVCFTNIQT
+20 SIVWFTNIQT
-30 SAASTVAKGKCGKN
+30 SAASAVAKGKCGKN
-44 ATWILTDNKVLIIKG
+44 ATWIISEDGVMYIKG
-59 KGAVGISYKSPI
+59 KGVLKGEKNGWNKYQHKI
-71 YESDNVKKIVIC
+71 KKIVIQK
-83 DGITEIKAN
+83 GITIIKETALASMHNIKEIKLPNSVKKIEN
-92 GFRYMEKVEEIE
+92 GAFMDCGKLEKINIPSTVNE
-104 LPDSLKKIGTY
+104 LPNNIFSGCEKIEQIMLPKKLKKIG
-115 GFSFLSSLKSVRIPK
+115 
-130 RIKNISEG
+130 
-138 AFEKCRALKEIIL
+138 A
-151 PLKLKRIGEY
+151 Y
-161 AFYDCRSLEKITI
+161 AFYKCKRLKQITI
-174 PKTVTAIKWGA
+174 PKTVTMLDSQA
-185 FDKCRALKAIIL
+185 
-197 PQNIKLLENNFV
+197 FV
-209 DCLGLT
+209 DCLSLT

-265 RGGETMGELPS
+265 RGGEAMGELPS

-306 FSQYYHL
+306 FSRYYHL

-330 VKLDLLNLSDGELKV
+330 VKLDLLNLSDSELKV

-358 YDDQDDMEIGYIA
+358 YDDQDDMQIGYIA

>member
-1 MVRKE
+1 MGTGKNFTKIVNAFVGKMRRKE
-6 DLMKKTLFI
+6 DLMKKTLLVVL
-15 FLFLL
+15 FLF

-44 ATWILTDNKVLIIKG
+44 ATWILSEDGVMHIKG
-59 KGAVGISYKSPI
+59 KGILKGEKNGWNKYPYKI
-71 YESDNVKKIVIC
+71 KKIVIGK
-83 DGITEIKAN
+83 GITIIKETALASMHNVKEIKLPNTVKKIKN
-92 GFRYMEKVEEIE
+92 GAFMDCSKLERINIPSAVNE
-104 LPDSLKKIGTY
+104 LPNNIFSGCKKIQQITLPKKLKKIGTY
-115 GFSFLSSLKSVRIPK
+115 
-130 RIKNISEG
+130 
-138 AFEKCRALKEIIL
+138 
-151 PLKLKRIGEY
+151 
-161 AFYDCRSLEKITI
+161 AFYKCKRLEQITI
-174 PKTVTAIKWGA
+174 PKTVTMLDSQA
-185 FDKCRALKAIIL
+185 
-197 PQNIKLLENNFV
+197 FV
-209 DCLGLT
+209 DCLSLT

-238 NGKKAKILPGKKTA
+238 HGKRTKILPGKKTA
-252 KTKKITFKITYDL
+252 KTNKITFKITYDL

-276 SYCYGE
+276 SYCDGE

-288 VVKPGYQFLG
+288 VVHPGYQFLG

-330 VKLDLLNLSDGELKV
+330 VKLDLSNLSGGELKV

-358 YDDQDDMEIGYIA
+358 NDDQDDMEIGYIA

-383 TLWLSKNKTTELYE
+383 TLWLSKDNTKEIYE
-397 NSFKNLKLGKRY
+397 NSFKNLKAGKRY

-414 YYYVDE
+414 YYYEDE